1 MVSDRPTGRYRAWY
15 CLGMARVALPFGA
28 GEVSADVAAAV
39 TYLAPPA
46 AVTPPTLAALC
57 DAALAAPIG
66 CAPLE
71 ARVRAGDRV
80 TLIVSD
86 RTRAEPRAAFV
97 DAVRARLPAVRLTV
111 AIATGTHGRSG
122 GLGSIALDHLR
133 DVTVV
138 DHDGLDAAALVDV
151 GTTSRGTPVV
161 VHRACVDADLVV
173 ATGVIRAHYFA
184 GFGAGAKA
192 IFPGLA
198 ASASARHNHLWKR
211 DPAAR
216 GGAVDDNPCRLDL
229 EEAAALAAPR
239 AFLLDGVADRHD
251 VVRAVVAGDV
261 RAAFRAGAALAGP
274 WLRAAAR
281 PSACVV
287 VGDRDPVTRSLYQAS
302 KCLASVTPWVR
313 PGGRVVIVAPCD
325 DGLGPVDVVNRGI
338 YELGIRPRL
347 PAQHEVV
354 LVSNL
359 PRATVEASYA
369 RWAPDL
375 ATAIG
380 DHDELLVVPLASK
393 VIADVMA

>member
-1 MVSDRPTGRYRAWY
+1 
-15 CLGMARVALPFGA
+15 MARVALPFGHD
-28 GEVSADVAAAV
+28 EVSAEVAADV
-39 TYLAPPA
+39 TVLGVP
-46 AVTPPTLAALC
+46 PPTPAPSIAALC
-57 DAALAAPIG
+57 EAALAAPIG
-66 CAPLE
+66 GPPLE
-71 ARVRAGDRV
+71 ARVRPGDRV

-86 RTRAEPRAAFV
+86 RTRAEPRGAFV
-97 DAVRARLPAVRLTV
+97 DAVRARLPPVRLTV
-111 AIATGTHGRSG
+111 AIACGTHGPSG
-122 GLGSIALDHLR
+122 GLASVGLGHLR
-133 DVTVV
+133 DVAVI
-138 DHDGLDAAALVDV
+138 DHDGLDADALVDV

-161 VHRACVDADLVV
+161 VHRGCVEADLVV

-198 ASASARHNHLWKR
+198 GTASARRNHEWKR

-229 EEAAALAAPR
+229 EEAAALAAPN

-251 VVRAVVAGDV
+251 VVRAAVAGDI

-302 KCLASVTPWVR
+302 KCLAAVTPWVR
-313 PGGRVVIVAPCD
+313 PGGRVVIVAPCE

-338 YELGIRPRL
+338 YQLGIAPRL
-347 PAQHEVV
+347 PPEHEVV
-354 LVSNL
+354 LVSSL
-359 PRATVEASYA
+359 PPTTVAASYA

-375 ATAIG
+375 ATAIAG
-380 DHDELLVVPLASK
+380 HDELLVVPLASK
-393 VIADVMA
+393 VIADVLA